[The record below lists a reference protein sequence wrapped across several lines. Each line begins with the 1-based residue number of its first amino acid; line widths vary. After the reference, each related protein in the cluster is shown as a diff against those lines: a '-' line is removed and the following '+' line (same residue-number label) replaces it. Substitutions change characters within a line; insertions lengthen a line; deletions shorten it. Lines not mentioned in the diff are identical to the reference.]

1 MKKFVSRILSLGL
14 ALTAAT
20 AAAEADMPAETT
32 KALSVGS
39 VTVYDFGDVKLHAYN
54 MGDALSDECYLLES
68 GEGLVMLETGAFTD
82 QLNAWKDYIDGLD
95 KPLAGAL
102 LAYHPNGIE
111 VFGDIPVYATEKAL
125 SNWGKGGSI
134 RGLTDGFVATFGDGV
149 AANLPTKANLIKTG
163 DTVTL
168 AGMDFVIRE
177 EGDDAYGVEI
187 PQINCVYIH
196 MLGSKCHNIL
206 TSREHMLALAEEL
219 RGFQYTLVLT
229 SHYVPEGADAVQTKL
244 AYLDKALELSNSCAT
259 AEEFKSAM
267 QSAFPDYAGENY
279 LDMTAGMLYQE

>member
-39 VTVYDFGDVKLHAYN
+39 VTVYDFGDIKLHAYN
-54 MGDALSDECYLLES
+54 MGDALADECYLLES
-68 GEGLVMLETGAFTD
+68 DEGLVMLETGAFTD
-82 QLNAWKDYIDGLD
+82 QLNAWKGYIDGLD

-163 DTVTL
+163 DKVTL
-168 AGMDFVIRE
+168 ALFVRRVTTPTAWRFRRST
-177 EGDDAYGVEI
+177 AYTFTCWA
-187 PQINCVYIH
+187 PSATTFSPAASTCWP
-196 MLGSKCHNIL
+196 
-206 TSREHMLALAEEL
+206 L
-219 RGFQYTLVLT
+219 RR
-229 SHYVPEGADAVQTKL
+229 
-244 AYLDKALELSNSCAT
+244 SCAVFST
-259 AEEFKSAM
+259 RWC
-267 QSAFPDYAGENY
+267 
-279 LDMTAGMLYQE
+279 